1 MKEETLRVLKMVEEG
16 KLSSEKAS
24 ELLAAMDVKEEK
36 AIVISENY
44 RKKILRIKVDSA
56 DGDKVNVNL
65 PVSVISSI
73 LKATGKLPI
82 QMNGME
88 NINIEELT
96 QVVAAAFENEVD
108 GEIVDVKSADGDIV
122 KIVIE

>member
-108 GEIVDVKSADGDIV
+108 GEIVDVKSAEGDIV

>member
-44 RKKILRIKVDSA
+44 KKKILRIKVDSA

>member
-36 AIVISENY
+36 AITISEGY
-44 RKKILRIKVDSA
+44 KKKILRVKVDSA

-82 QMNGME
+82 QMNGMD

-96 QVVAAAFENEVD
+96 QVVVSAFENEVA

>member
-16 KLSSEKAS
+16 KLSAEKAS

-44 RKKILRIKVDSA
+44 KKKILRIKVDSA

-108 GEIVDVKSADGDIV
+108 GEIVDVKSAEGDIV

>member
-1 MKEETLRVLKMVEEG
+1 MKEETLKVLKMVEEG

-36 AIVISENY
+36 AITISENY
-44 RKKILRIKVDSA
+44 KKKILRIKVDSA